1 MSKGVYLIQQGL
13 AELGYD
19 PGPLD
24 GITGARTLGALD
36 TARAAGLAARVAAV
50 AVPAGDD
57 LPWMIEGRKVIGL
70 HETRDNAALTA
81 WLKSDGARLGDPKAL
96 PWCGDYVETCI
107 KRALPLEPFTGTLA
121 SNPYYARNWVTFGV
135 RTDPTYG
142 AVMVF
147 ERGPSSGHVAFAV
160 GQDDEAFIVLGG
172 NQGDAV
178 GFTRIEK
185 SRLLGARWPKTV
197 PGKPISLPRMTM
209 AQALSRNEA

>member
-24 GITGARTLGALD
+24 GLSGPKTLAALD
-36 TARAAGLAARVAAV
+36 AARAAGLVSARAA
-50 AVPAGDD
+50 PADD
-57 LPWMIEGRKVIGL
+57 LPWMAEGRKVIGL
-70 HETRDNAALTA
+70 HETRDNAKLAA
-81 WLKSDGARLGDPKAL
+81 WLYSDGARLGDPKAL

-107 KRALPLEPFTGTLA
+107 KRALPNEPFTGNLA
-121 SNPYYARNWVTFGV
+121 SNPYYARNWTGFGV

-147 ERGPSSGHVAFAV
+147 ERGANSGHVAFAV

-178 GFTRIEK
+178 VFTRIAK
-185 SRLLGARWPKTV
+185 SRLLAARWPKTV
-197 PGKPISLPRMTM
+197 PAKPINLPRMTLD
-209 AQALSRNEA
+209 QALSRNEA